1 MCRGILV
8 EQKQTSSVAESAES
22 EVAAPSTDQSR
33 HGQTHQTDTAAG
45 LYGMPKYSYPD
56 SIYDKVKTD

>member
-22 EVAAPSTDQSR
+22 EVGPSSTDQSR
-33 HGQTHQTDTAAG
+33 HGQTHQTDTAG
-45 LYGMPKYSYPD
+45 LYGMPKYSYPA